1 MKKNTTLVVLS
12 VSTVI
17 SVVAA
22 IVFLVLLLQS
32 QQVIRRMQALQ
43 TEGIKNVATNEVVS
57 QENAGGREEIIRL
70 LNGRI
75 QVQENGEWTDFC
87 SLEELEQSDPV
98 TLGRQKMQD
107 IINQNKEALANGTL
121 PEGVEERKLAQVELT
136 VEEVVEKG
144 QETVKKPAQST
155 GSQSTGTQPKV
166 TPAPAAIAAPVATPV
181 PDTNTSDDGGSDDG
195 GSDSGSSDSGDSG
208 NGSEDS
214 GSDGGDGE
222 DVGGQMRCFNQKR
235 EGTYAGR
242 FKEQS

>member
-107 IINQNKEALANGTL
+107 IINQNKEAQANGTL

-166 TPAPAAIAAPVATPV
+166 TPAPAATAAPVATPV

-195 GSDSGSSDSGDSG
+195 GSDSGSSDNGGSDSGDSG
-208 NGSEDS
+208 SGSEDS

-222 DVGGQMRCFNQKR
+222 DVGWTD
-235 EGTYAGR
+235 EVL
-242 FKEQS
+242 

>member
-32 QQVIRRMQALQ
+32 QQVIRRMQVLQ

-57 QENAGGREEIIRL
+57 QENAGEREEIIRL

-136 VEEVVEKG
+136 VEEVAEKG

-166 TPAPAAIAAPVATPV
+166 TPAPAATAAPVATPV

-195 GSDSGSSDSGDSG
+195 GSDDGGSDSGSSDNGGSDSGDSG
-208 NGSEDS
+208 SGSEDS

-222 DVGGQMRCFNQKR
+222 DVGWTD
-235 EGTYAGR
+235 EVL
-242 FKEQS
+242 

>member
-166 TPAPAAIAAPVATPV
+166 TPAPAATAAPVATPV

-195 GSDSGSSDSGDSG
+195 GSDDGGSDSGDSG

-222 DVGGQMRCFNQKR
+222 DVGWTD
-235 EGTYAGR
+235 EVL
-242 FKEQS
+242 

>member
-98 TLGRQKMQD
+98 TIGRQKMQD

-136 VEEVVEKG
+136 VEEVAEKG

-166 TPAPAAIAAPVATPV
+166 TPAPAATAAPVATPV

-208 NGSEDS
+208 SGSEDS

-222 DVGGQMRCFNQKR
+222 DVGWTD
-235 EGTYAGR
+235 EVL
-242 FKEQS
+242 

>member
-17 SVVAA
+17 SVVSA

-166 TPAPAAIAAPVATPV
+166 TPAPAATAAPVATPV

-208 NGSEDS
+208 SGSEDS

-222 DVGGQMRCFNQKR
+222 DVGWTD
-235 EGTYAGR
+235 EVL
-242 FKEQS
+242 

>member
-166 TPAPAAIAAPVATPV
+166 TPAPAATAAPVATPV

-195 GSDSGSSDSGDSG
+195 GSDDGGSDSGDSG
-208 NGSEDS
+208 SGSEDS

-222 DVGGQMRCFNQKR
+222 DVGWTD
-235 EGTYAGR
+235 EVL
-242 FKEQS
+242 

>member
-136 VEEVVEKG
+136 VEEVVGKG

-166 TPAPAAIAAPVATPV
+166 TPAPAATAAPVATPV

-195 GSDSGSSDSGDSG
+195 GSDSGSSDNGDSG
-208 NGSEDS
+208 SGSEDS

-222 DVGGQMRCFNQKR
+222 DVGWTDGVL
-235 EGTYAGR
+235 
-242 FKEQS
+242 

>member
-166 TPAPAAIAAPVATPV
+166 TPAPAATAAPVATPV

-195 GSDSGSSDSGDSG
+195 GSDSGDSGS
-208 NGSEDS
+208 GSEDS

-222 DVGGQMRCFNQKR
+222 DVGWT
-235 EGTYAGR
+235 E
-242 FKEQS
+242 SVL

>member
-17 SVVAA
+17 SAVAA

-32 QQVIRRMQALQ
+32 QQVIRRMQALR

-166 TPAPAAIAAPVATPV
+166 TPAPAATAAPAATPV

-208 NGSEDS
+208 SGSEDS
-214 GSDGGDGE
+214 GSDSGDGE
-222 DVGGQMRCFNQKR
+222 DVGWTD
-235 EGTYAGR
+235 EVL
-242 FKEQS
+242 

>member
-32 QQVIRRMQALQ
+32 QQVIRQMQALQ

-166 TPAPAAIAAPVATPV
+166 TPAPAATAAPVATPV

-208 NGSEDS
+208 SGSEDS

-222 DVGGQMRCFNQKR
+222 DVGWTD
-235 EGTYAGR
+235 EVL
-242 FKEQS
+242 

>member
-98 TLGRQKMQD
+98 TLGRQKMQG

-166 TPAPAAIAAPVATPV
+166 TPAPAATAAPVATPV

-208 NGSEDS
+208 SGSEDS

-222 DVGGQMRCFNQKR
+222 DVGWTD
-235 EGTYAGR
+235 EVL
-242 FKEQS
+242 

>member
-166 TPAPAAIAAPVATPV
+166 TPAPAATAAPAATPV
-181 PDTNTSDDGGSDDG
+181 PNTNTSDDGGSDDG

-208 NGSEDS
+208 SGSEDS

-222 DVGGQMRCFNQKR
+222 DVGWTD
-235 EGTYAGR
+235 EVL
-242 FKEQS
+242 

>member
-121 PEGVEERKLAQVELT
+121 PEGVEERKLVQVELT

-166 TPAPAAIAAPVATPV
+166 TPAPAATAAPAATPV
-181 PDTNTSDDGGSDDG
+181 PDTNTSDDGSSDDG

-208 NGSEDS
+208 SGSEDS

-222 DVGGQMRCFNQKR
+222 DVGWTD
-235 EGTYAGR
+235 EVL
-242 FKEQS
+242 

>member
-70 LNGRI
+70 LNGTV
-75 QVQENGEWTDFC
+75 QVQKNGEWKDLC

-98 TLGRQKMQD
+98 TIGRQKMQD

-166 TPAPAAIAAPVATPV
+166 TPAPAATAAPVATPV

-208 NGSEDS
+208 SGSEDS

-222 DVGGQMRCFNQKR
+222 DVGWTD
-235 EGTYAGR
+235 EVL
-242 FKEQS
+242 

>member
-144 QETVKKPAQST
+144 QETMKKPAQST

-166 TPAPAAIAAPVATPV
+166 TPAPAATAAPVATPV
-181 PDTNTSDDGGSDDG
+181 PDTNTSDDDGSDDG
-195 GSDSGSSDSGDSG
+195 GSDDGGSDSGDSG

-222 DVGGQMRCFNQKR
+222 DVGWTD
-235 EGTYAGR
+235 EVL
-242 FKEQS
+242 

>member
-43 TEGIKNVATNEVVS
+43 TEGIKNAATNEVVS

-166 TPAPAAIAAPVATPV
+166 TPAPAATAAPVATPV

-208 NGSEDS
+208 SGSEDS

-222 DVGGQMRCFNQKR
+222 DVGWTD
-235 EGTYAGR
+235 EVL
-242 FKEQS
+242 

>member
-222 DVGGQMRCFNQKR
+222 DVGWTD
-235 EGTYAGR
+235 EVL
-242 FKEQS
+242 

>member
-121 PEGVEERKLAQVELT
+121 PEGVEERKLVQVELT

-166 TPAPAAIAAPVATPV
+166 TPAPAATPV
-181 PDTNTSDDGGSDDG
+181 PDTNTSDDGSSDDG

-208 NGSEDS
+208 SGSEDS

-222 DVGGQMRCFNQKR
+222 DVGWTD
-235 EGTYAGR
+235 EVL
-242 FKEQS
+242 

>member
-98 TLGRQKMQD
+98 TIGRQKMQD

-166 TPAPAAIAAPVATPV
+166 TPAPAATAAPVATPV

-208 NGSEDS
+208 SGSEDS

-222 DVGGQMRCFNQKR
+222 DVGWTD
-235 EGTYAGR
+235 EVL
-242 FKEQS
+242 

>member
-166 TPAPAAIAAPVATPV
+166 TPAPAATAAPAATPV
-181 PDTNTSDDGGSDDG
+181 PNTSDDGGSDDG

-208 NGSEDS
+208 SGSEDS

-222 DVGGQMRCFNQKR
+222 DVGWTD
-235 EGTYAGR
+235 EVL
-242 FKEQS
+242 

>member
-1 MKKNTTLVVLS
+1 MVKKNTTLVVLS

-166 TPAPAAIAAPVATPV
+166 TPAPAATAAPVATPV

-208 NGSEDS
+208 SGSEDS

-222 DVGGQMRCFNQKR
+222 DVGWTD
-235 EGTYAGR
+235 EVL
-242 FKEQS
+242 

>member
-166 TPAPAAIAAPVATPV
+166 TPAPAATAAPVATPV

-195 GSDSGSSDSGDSG
+195 GSDDGGSDSGDSG
-208 NGSEDS
+208 SGSEDS

-222 DVGGQMRCFNQKR
+222 DVGW
-235 EGTYAGR
+235 TDAVL
-242 FKEQS
+242 

>member
-70 LNGRI
+70 LNGTV
-75 QVQENGEWTDFC
+75 QVQKNGEWKDLC

-98 TLGRQKMQD
+98 TIGRQKMQD
-107 IINQNKEALANGTL
+107 IINQDKEALANGTL

-166 TPAPAAIAAPVATPV
+166 TPAPAATAAPVATPV

-195 GSDSGSSDSGDSG
+195 GSDDGGSDSGSSDSGDSG
-208 NGSEDS
+208 SGSEDS

-222 DVGGQMRCFNQKR
+222 DVGWTD
-235 EGTYAGR
+235 EVL
-242 FKEQS
+242 

>member
-1 MKKNTTLVVLS
+1 
-12 VSTVI
+12 
-17 SVVAA
+17 
-22 IVFLVLLLQS
+22 
-32 QQVIRRMQALQ
+32 MQALQ

-166 TPAPAAIAAPVATPV
+166 TPAPAATAAPVATPV

-195 GSDSGSSDSGDSG
+195 GSDDGGSDSGDSG

-222 DVGGQMRCFNQKR
+222 DVGWTD
-235 EGTYAGR
+235 EVL
-242 FKEQS
+242 

>member
-166 TPAPAAIAAPVATPV
+166 TPAPAATAAPVATPV
-181 PDTNTSDDGGSDDG
+181 PDTNTSDDGGSDDS

-208 NGSEDS
+208 SGSEDS

-222 DVGGQMRCFNQKR
+222 DVGWTD
-235 EGTYAGR
+235 EVL
-242 FKEQS
+242 

>member
-166 TPAPAAIAAPVATPV
+166 TPAPAATAAPVATPV
-181 PDTNTSDDGGSDDG
+181 PDTNTPDDGGSDDG

-208 NGSEDS
+208 SGSEDS

-222 DVGGQMRCFNQKR
+222 DVGWTD
-235 EGTYAGR
+235 EVL
-242 FKEQS
+242 

>member
-166 TPAPAAIAAPVATPV
+166 TPAPAATAAPVATPV

-195 GSDSGSSDSGDSG
+195 GSDDGGSDSGSSDSGDSG
-208 NGSEDS
+208 SGSEDS

-222 DVGGQMRCFNQKR
+222 DVGWTD
-235 EGTYAGR
+235 EVL
-242 FKEQS
+242 